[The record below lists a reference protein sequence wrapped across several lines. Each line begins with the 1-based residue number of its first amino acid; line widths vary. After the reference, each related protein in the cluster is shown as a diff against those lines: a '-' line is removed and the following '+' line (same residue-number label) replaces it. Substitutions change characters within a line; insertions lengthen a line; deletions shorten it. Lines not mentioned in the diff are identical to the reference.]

1 MSPCAQTRS
10 RRCRSAAI
18 AALACLV
25 LGGSACRED
34 GTLEVKKLDI
44 DGAHQVGAGAI
55 KGVLATKVSS
65 RLPWGR
71 NTYFDRGR
79 FDADLARIK
88 AFYADRGFPDA
99 RVRSVDAKV
108 SDDQREIALTI
119 HLDEGEPVI
128 VDGVRFSGF
137 DVLPPRVR
145 TRLERQAP
153 LKSGAPLDRTLLA
166 SGRDTAVAVLKEH
179 GFPYGTVAVEPQP
192 VEGDAR
198 RVVVTYHATPGQLAR
213 FGDIQV
219 AGNISVD
226 DEVIRRQLLF
236 QPGDPYRESRILD
249 SQSALYNLELF
260 QFANVEPLP
269 AGGQPASVPMRVT
282 VAEGKHRRV
291 TFSVGYGSE
300 EKARTD
306 LRWSHTNFMGGARS
320 LAFAGRWS
328 SLDRGAKVD
337 FLQPYFLSPHFSL
350 GVSGQA
356 WNTAEPAYTSNT
368 VGGRVTL
375 THRAN
380 PRSSWSVA
388 LFDEYQSSA
397 VTDEALNDLTL
408 RDELIAMGLDP
419 VTGKQSGTAVGFA
432 LDVQQATVRNLLDAR
447 RGYYAALHFEQAGG
461 WLPGSFDYYTL
472 SGDLRHYQPLPARA
486 VIASRVQWGV
496 LDDIARARS
505 DLPPELTSTKI
516 PFSKRFFLG
525 GSTSLRG
532 WGRFDV
538 SPLSEAGLPIGG
550 QTMFAWTSEL
560 RVPLTEKLSAV
571 AFVDAGN
578 VWADPWGARL
588 NDLLYDVGPGLR
600 YRTPIGPI
608 RVDFGY
614 QLTRLEGLL
623 VNGEPEKHPWRI
635 HFSIG
640 QAF

>member
-1 MSPCAQTRS
+1 M
-10 RRCRSAAI
+10 
-18 AALACLV
+18 AALACLI
-25 LGGSACRED
+25 LSGIACREE
-34 GTLEVKKLDI
+34 GTLEVTKLDI
-44 DGAHQVGAGAI
+44 EGAHQVDEGAI
-55 KGVLATKVSS
+55 KGALATKVSS
-65 RLPWGR
+65 RLPWGKKLF
-71 NTYFDRGR
+71 FDRGR

-88 AFYADRGFPDA
+88 AFYADRGYPDA

-108 SDDQREIALTI
+108 SDDQQEIALTI
-119 HLDEGEPVI
+119 HVDEGEPVV
-128 VDGVRFSGF
+128 VDNVQFSGF
-137 DVLPPRVR
+137 DVLPARAR

-153 LKSGAPLDRTLLA
+153 LKQGAPLDRTLLA
-166 SGRDTAVAVLKEH
+166 GGRDTALAALKEH
-179 GFPYGTVAVEPQP
+179 GYPYGTVSVEPQP
-192 VEGDAR
+192 VNGNPR
-198 RVVVTYHATPGQLAR
+198 HVVVMYQATPGQLAH
-213 FGDIQV
+213 FGEIQV
-219 AGNISVD
+219 AGNTSVD
-226 DEVIRRQLLF
+226 DDVILRQLLF
-236 QPGDPYRESRILD
+236 RPGDPYRQSRVLD

-269 AGGQPASVPMRVT
+269 AGSQPASVPMRVT

-306 LRWSHTNFMGGARS
+306 LRWSHTNFMGDART

-356 WNTAEPAYTSNT
+356 WNSSEPAYTSNT
-368 VGGRVTL
+368 AGGRVTL

-388 LFDEYQSSA
+388 LFDEYQASS
-397 VTDEALNDLTL
+397 VKEEFLNDLTV
-408 RDELIAMGLDP
+408 RDELIAMGLNP
-419 VTGKQSGTAVGFA
+419 VTGEQSGTAVGFA
-432 LDVQQATVRNLLDAR
+432 VDVQQTTVRNLLDAR
-447 RGYYAALHFEQAGG
+447 RGYFAALHLEQAGG
-461 WLPGSFDYYTL
+461 WLPGSFDYYTVA
-472 SGDLRHYQPLPARA
+472 GDFRHYQPLPGRA
-486 VIASRVQWGV
+486 VVASRVQWGV

-505 DLPPELTSTKI
+505 DLPPELTSAKI

-560 RVPLTEKLSAV
+560 RVPLTDKLSAV

-578 VWADPWGARL
+578 VWADPWGVRL

-614 QLTRLEGLL
+614 QLTRLDGLL